1 MSENRVVVGVFADR
15 SQAEQAM
22 HDLHAANF
30 YNLGFIVRDQ
40 DHITQM
46 LPEGEVGEVGEHE
59 QSGEGHPGRSGAVT
73 GGVVGGVV
81 GAAAALLIPGIGP
94 AIAGGILTTIL
105 SGAAIGAAAG
115 SLIGAFIH
123 IGVSEEDARYYEQE
137 VQSGRTIVIVQ
148 ADDDPLEAF
157 NIMERNRAFNARQ
170 PSANLDPGATVELE
184 PLENNPQPG
193 GNL

>member
-1 MSENRVVVGVFADR
+1 MPENRVVVGVFADH

-46 LPEGEVGEVGEHE
+46 LPEGEVSEHKHSE
-59 QSGEGHPGRSGAVT
+59 EEHPARSGAVK

-105 SGAAIGAAAG
+105 GGVAIGAAAG
-115 SLIGAFIH
+115 GMIGAFIN

-148 ADDDPLEAF
+148 ADDDPIEAF
-157 NIMERNRAFNARQ
+157 NIMERNRAFNAKQ
-170 PSANLDPGATVELE
+170 PPSNLDPEATVELK
-184 PLENNPQPG
+184 PLENDTQS
-193 GNL
+193 GNTL

>member
-1 MSENRVVVGVFADR
+1 MPENRVVVGVFADR
-15 SQAEQAM
+15 SEAEQAM

-46 LPEGEVGEVGEHE
+46 LPEGEESAHEH
-59 QSGEGHPGRSGAVT
+59 SGEEHPARSGAMR

-94 AIAGGILTTIL
+94 AISGGILTTTL
-105 SGAAIGAAAG
+105 GAAAIGAAAG
-115 SLIGAFIH
+115 GLIGAFTH
-123 IGVSEEDARYYEQE
+123 IGVSEEDAQYYEQE

-148 ADDDPLEAF
+148 ADDDPIEAF

-170 PSANLDPGATVELE
+170 PSRNLDPEATVELE
-184 PLENNPQPG
+184 PLENDTQPG
-193 GNL
+193 NNL

>member
-1 MSENRVVVGVFADR
+1 MSDNKVVVGVFADR
-15 SQAEQAM
+15 LEAEQAM
-22 HDLHAANF
+22 HDLRAANF

-46 LPEGEVGEVGEHE
+46 LSEDEVGEHE
-59 QSGEGHPGRSGAVT
+59 HSAEEHPARAGAVR

-115 SLIGAFIH
+115 GLIGAFTH
-123 IGVSEEDARYYEQE
+123 IGVSEEDAHYYEQE

-148 ADDDPLEAF
+148 ADDDPIEAF
-157 NIMERNRAFNARQ
+157 NIMERNRAFNAKR
-170 PSANLDPGATVELE
+170 PPRNLDPEATVELE
-184 PLENNPQPG
+184 PLDNTTQPG
-193 GNL
+193 DNL